1 MKKRILFIDAG
12 SNGLLAADLFNRI
25 AGTFR
30 LGFEAVLR
38 TPDTVT
44 DVEAAA
50 AERLIGF
57 DPTEIDTRFPDL
69 LVDVWPAGDVEPR
82 VNQLIAVVTGGGATY
97 VPPPPPSPNKPAKP
111 KSLGTVK
118 VSRET
123 AGRRGKGVT
132 VVSELNLDADA
143 LKELATR
150 LKSRCGS
157 GGTAKDGR
165 IEIQG
170 DHRDTVA
177 EELAALGYQVKRSG
191 G

>member
-1 MKKRILFIDAG
+1 MSPFSSMKKLVLFLDAG
-12 SNGLLAADLFNRI
+12 PRGTQAVALFGKVAGLFAGRFSVSAKSPDSVTDADATSAKLIAFDEAVKARFPTAEVWAIGELEPRLNQLLAELM
-25 AGTFR
+25 
-30 LGFEAVLR
+30 
-38 TPDTVT
+38 
-44 DVEAAA
+44 
-50 AERLIGF
+50 
-57 DPTEIDTRFPDL
+57 
-69 LVDVWPAGDVEPR
+69 
-82 VNQLIAVVTGGGATY
+82 GGGAAY
-97 VPPPPPSPNKPAKP
+97 VPPPLAAPPKP

-118 VSRET
+118 VGRET

-132 VVSELNLDADA
+132 VVSELPLNDEA

-150 LKSRCGS
+150 LKTKCGS

-177 EELAALGYQVKRSG
+177 AELEKVGYKVKRSG

>member
-1 MKKRILFIDAG
+1 MKRILFLDAG
-12 SNGLLAADLFNRI
+12 SRGTQAVTQFGQVAGLFRSSFDVAAKDPTAVTDADTVSAKLIAFDDAVKARFPTAEVWSIGELEPRLNQLLAELM
-25 AGTFR
+25 
-30 LGFEAVLR
+30 
-38 TPDTVT
+38 
-44 DVEAAA
+44 
-50 AERLIGF
+50 
-57 DPTEIDTRFPDL
+57 
-69 LVDVWPAGDVEPR
+69 
-82 VNQLIAVVTGGGATY
+82 GGGAAY
-97 VPPPPPSPNKPAKP
+97 VPLPPTPPAKA

-132 VVSELNLDADA
+132 VVSDLNLSEDA

-150 LKSRCGS
+150 LKTKCGS

-170 DHRDTVA
+170 DHRDTVSA
-177 EELAALGYQVKRSG
+177 ELQKIGYTVKRSG